1 MADSWTENK
10 VAALE
15 ERVAALEAKLE
26 SKATAPAVKPKTSK

>member
-15 ERVAALEAKLE
+15 ERVAALEAKLS
-26 SKATAPAVKPKTSK
+26 SKDPAPVKPKTSK